1 MAATTDTARIKRAL
15 ETGQLFV
22 TEATGFRRFI
32 YARCPKDR
40 KDSPVCRQ
48 EKSGQA
54 LSRLIFRC
62 PICGTEF
69 ERPVKSMFLR

>member
-1 MAATTDTARIKRAL
+1 MAAKSDAARIKRAL

-22 TEATGFRRFI
+22 TEQTGFKRFI

-40 KDSPVCRQ
+40 NDSPVYRQ

-69 ERPVKSMFLR
+69 ERPVNSMFLR

>member
-1 MAATTDTARIKRAL
+1 MAAKGETARIKRAL
-15 ETGQLFV
+15 ETGQLSV
-22 TEATGFRRFI
+22 TDATGYRRSI
-32 YARCPKDR
+32 YAGCPRDR
-40 KDSPVCRQ
+40 NPSPVCRQ

-54 LSRLIFRC
+54 LTRLVFRC

>member
-22 TEATGFRRFI
+22 TGESGFRRFI